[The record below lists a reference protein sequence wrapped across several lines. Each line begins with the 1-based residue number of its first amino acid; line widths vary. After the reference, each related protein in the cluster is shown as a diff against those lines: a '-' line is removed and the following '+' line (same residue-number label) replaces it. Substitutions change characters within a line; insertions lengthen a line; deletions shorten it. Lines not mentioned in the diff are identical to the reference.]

1 MAQQKGITVT
11 TMWRS
16 PVAMDDLADAD
27 LTEFTVVA
35 VDDTIGTVDRRS
47 LVPEFD
53 HLVVDAGVWKFG
65 RSLAVPVGMISSV
78 DAERQVITL
87 SCTKE
92 QVKEAPQFAR
102 DQDTGDPSYL
112 RQLGAYY
119 ASLSDS

>member
-1 MAQQKGITVT
+1 MTVT

-16 PVAMDDLADAD
+16 PVALDDLADED
-27 LTEFTVVA
+27 LTAFTVVA
-35 VDDTIGTVDRRS
+35 VDETIGTIDRRS
-47 LVPEFD
+47 LLPEFD

-92 QVKEAPQFAR
+92 QMKEAPGFAR
-102 DQDTGDPSYL
+102 DQDTSDPAYL

-119 ASLSDS
+119 ASLSNS